1 MKFVLRRGRLLI
13 LQETWRIDWRTPAWL
28 PFQVVVTLK
37 RWIE

>member
-1 MKFVLRRGRLLI
+1 MV

-28 PFQVVVTLK
+28 PVQIVVTLR